1 MYSQPRDAQPAPGDY
16 SASIH
21 LAAPV
26 HHHPHQQPVHADDD
40 SKSGPFG
47 IRRPY
52 LNNLPSLHLLNPPMS
67 PPGPSSS
74 ASSATSAGSTSNN
87 LLTPPTFESAAA
99 PTASTAPEAYSM
111 VQSSSYPNNSSMS
124 YWAAASDKDVVLIY
138 IVAILATVVIVHRV
152 VALCDFVIR
161 RCGSWQ
167 QLSRSILPRC
177 CAVIS
182 IATGSIVAA
191 SDINITSTARPL
203 DVFIFVINKLHPF
216 TVRLLVILPAVFTAA
231 ATITAILLGRLS
243 AMAILSANE
252 STTARAR
259 AATVSY
265 LSSLV

>member
-1 MYSQPRDAQPAPGDY
+1 MYSQPRDAQSAPSDY
-16 SASIH
+16 SASLH
-21 LAAPV
+21 LAAPL

-40 SKSGPFG
+40 SKPGSFG

-99 PTASTAPEAYSM
+99 PTSSTAPESYGM
-111 VQSSSYPNNSSMS
+111 IQSSSYPNNSSMS
-124 YWAAASDKDVVLIY
+124 YWAAASDTDVVLIY

-152 VALCDFVIR
+152 VALCILVVC
-161 RCGSWQ
+161 RCGLWQ
-167 QLSRSILPRC
+167 QFCRSVLP
-177 CAVIS
+177 S
-182 IATGSIVAA
+182 
-191 SDINITSTARPL
+191 NNTSTTRSL
-203 DVFIFVINKLHPF
+203 DVLILGIDNLHPF
-216 TVRLLVILPAVFTAA
+216 TIRLLVILPAAFTAA
-231 ATITAILLGRLS
+231 ATITAILLRRLP
-243 AMAILSANE
+243 AMAILSADE
-252 STTARAR
+252 SAAAGAR